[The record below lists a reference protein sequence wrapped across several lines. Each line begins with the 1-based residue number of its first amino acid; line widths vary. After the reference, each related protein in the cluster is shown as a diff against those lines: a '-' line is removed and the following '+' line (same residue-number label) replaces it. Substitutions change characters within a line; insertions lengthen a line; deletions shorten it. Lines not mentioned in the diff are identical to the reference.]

1 MPLFTF
7 DELSSDAQETALKE
21 AQDYNLDMF
30 NDSAGDN
37 ADFYFSQRAMNGVV
51 ADDALKGF
59 DKFFMDT
66 GRADYVQLPDM
77 VVKNSKEF
85 FKFAGLSENI
95 IDKVDVFFREPEKYG
110 NVEYDTEVQFSFP
123 DGTYLPTTWS
133 FQMNEGTATPAVADY
148 NHEDVY
154 EDYKHEARSL
164 GFDDP
169 EYLLTQKE
177 FVSLF
182 KAKDRV
188 DDFISDTKK
197 EYRESEEYA
206 YSEESAQATIDDN
219 EWQFDEDGVVMEYDG
234 GDYSNSRYRQKQ
246 EMKQKERERQRVNA
260 LKAMARVSKVKSK
273 ELIF

>member
-7 DELSSDAQETALKE
+7 DELSSDSQETALKA
-21 AQDYNLDMF
+21 AQDYNLETF
-30 NDSAGDN
+30 NDPSGDN
-37 ADFYFSQRAMNGVV
+37 VDYYFAQRAMNGVV
-51 ADDALKGF
+51 ADGALKGF

-66 GRADYVQLPDM
+66 GREDYVQLPDM
-77 VVKNSKEF
+77 EVKNSKDF

-95 IDKVDVFFREPEKYG
+95 IDKVDVMFGEPEKYG
-110 NVEYDTEVQFSFP
+110 NAEYDTEVQFRFP
-123 DGTYLPTTWS
+123 DGTSLTESFPLEDPGGGWDVISNLP
-133 FQMNEGTATPAVADY
+133 EPD
-148 NHEDVY
+148 EVY
-154 EDYKHEARSL
+154 EDYKLEARSL
-164 GFDDP
+164 EFDDP

-177 FVSLF
+177 FLSLF

-197 EYRESEEYA
+197 EYREAEDYTYSEEYA
-206 YSEESAQATIDDN
+206 QETIDDN
-219 EWQFDEDGVVMEYDG
+219 EWQFDEDGVAMEYDG